1 MERGGFGHR
10 DPLELTTPGRR
21 ATKEA
26 VVKPLASAAV
36 FGLVPVPPAI
46 STTESCGPTE
56 RFADNDN
63 APVEDLDFAQLA
75 PPHPED
81 AAERMATK
89 DELARIRRQLEDQTS
104 D

>member
-1 MERGGFGHR
+1 M
-10 DPLELTTPGRR
+10 
-21 ATKEA
+21 
-26 VVKPLASAAV
+26 KPLASAAV

-46 STTESCGPTE
+46 STTEPCSRSEPCG
-56 RFADNDN
+56 DNDN
-63 APVEDLDFAQLA
+63 APPEDLDFAQLA

-89 DELARIRRQLEDQTS
+89 DELARIRRQLEDQST

>member
-1 MERGGFGHR
+1 M
-10 DPLELTTPGRR
+10 
-21 ATKEA
+21 
-26 VVKPLASAAV
+26 KPLASAAV

-46 STTESCGPTE
+46 STTESSRPHRAFG
-56 RFADNDN
+56 DNDN

-89 DELARIRRQLEDQTS
+89 DELARIRRQLEDQST

>member
-1 MERGGFGHR
+1 M
-10 DPLELTTPGRR
+10 
-21 ATKEA
+21 KETE
-26 VVKPLASAAV
+26 VKPLTSAAV

-46 STTESCGPTE
+46 STAKSCGPIE
-56 RFADNDN
+56 PCGDNGN
-63 APVEDLDFAQLA
+63 APVEDLDFEQLA

-89 DELARIRRQLEDQTS
+89 DELARIRRQLDDHST